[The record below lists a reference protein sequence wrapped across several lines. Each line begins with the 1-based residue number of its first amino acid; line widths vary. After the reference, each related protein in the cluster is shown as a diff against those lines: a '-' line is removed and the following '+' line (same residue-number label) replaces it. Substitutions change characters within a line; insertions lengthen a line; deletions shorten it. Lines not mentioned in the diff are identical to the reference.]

1 MTNNDSS
8 RDDHRWPS
16 LGTEVAST
24 PATEIDEIRAAA
36 EAEGYRVGSQRAEA
50 ELARLRTANSQ
61 CVNDANAVINSL
73 DADLASLIV
82 QCVESVASAVVAA
95 ELVSSS
101 GVAQTLVNS
110 ALEQLKTQAQ
120 QCVLEVAPGDVEHYI
135 KLLDGGEVR
144 GVEDIESPGF
154 RLIHGFARREFRP
167 DELIAVA
174 LGELEQSPASHDSP
188 TTAEVAS

>member
-1 MTNNDSS
+1 VTDGDSLS
-8 RDDHRWPS
+8 DDHRWPS
-16 LGTEVAST
+16 LKTEVAST
-24 PATEIDEIRAAA
+24 PAAQIDELRAAA
-36 EAEGYRVGSQRAEA
+36 EAEGYRVGSQRADA
-50 ELARLRTANSQ
+50 ELARLRVANSQ

-110 ALEQLKTQAQ
+110 ALEQLKTQAK
-120 QCVLEVAPGDVEHYI
+120 QCVLEVASGDVEHYT

-167 DELIAVA
+167 DELIAIA
-174 LGELEQSPASHDSP
+174 LGELEQSPGDRKTDETLEAAS
-188 TTAEVAS
+188 